1 MDVSK
6 YDFGGYATR
15 NDLLCGDGRVIRK
28 NAFKDCHGQT
38 VPLIYN
44 HDHNN
49 PKAILGHAMLENR
62 EDGVYAYCKFND
74 TDQGQN
80 VKKSVMHGD
89 VRSLSIYAN
98 RLKHVGSDVV
108 HGVIRELSVVLAG
121 QNPGAYIDYV
131 MAHSEDGED
140 SLIANYD
147 ESALVIYHSEDSNN
161 NDDKEDKSVA
171 NENKEKTVQEVYD
184 DFTDEQKDVVHF
196 LIGQAVEDALG
207 EDEDDD
213 DDEGGNN
220 MKHNVFDQD
229 EQQMG
234 DVLSH
239 SAMMEVISDAKKFG
253 SMRESALQHGMTE
266 IGLLYPEEHAL
277 NNVPKFITGD
287 LGWVQKVMSGV
298 HHTPFSKIKALFAD
312 ITADEARARGYI
324 KGKQKKEEVFAL
336 LKRTTSPQTV
346 YKLQK
351 MDRDDIIDIKDFD
364 VVAFLKGE
372 MRIKLDEE
380 LARAF
385 LIGDGRLPDSDDK
398 IKEEHIRP
406 IWTDEELYA
415 IHSTINVAEDAT
427 MAQIAEEFIDQAVRA
442 REEYDGSGSPT
453 AYMAENLLSACLLL
467 KDRNGRRIYKDMN
480 ELATAMMVK
489 DIVTVPP
496 MKGKTRKDKE
506 GKTRNLY
513 GIIVNLNDYTVGA
526 DKGGAVNLFDD
537 FDIDFNK
544 YTYLIE
550 TRCSGSLMKPKS
562 AIVLETVSGTAAAE

>member
-49 PKAILGHAMLENR
+49 PKAILGHAVLENR

-74 TDQGQN
+74 TEQGQN
-80 VKKSVMHGD
+80 VKTSVMHGD

-98 RLKHVGSDVV
+98 KLKHVGSDVV

-131 MAHSEDGED
+131 MAHSEDSED

-147 ESALVIYHSEDSNN
+147 ESALVIYHSEDSTQKT
-161 NDDKEDKSVA
+161 DKEDKPVA
-171 NENKEKTVQEVYD
+171 NENKEKTIQEVYD
-184 DFTDEQKDVVHF
+184 EFTEEQKNVVHF
-196 LIGQAVEDALG
+196 LVGQAVEDALG
-207 EDEDDD
+207 EDDDDD

-229 EQQMG
+229 EQRD
-234 DVLSH
+234 DVISH
-239 SAMMEVISDAKKFG
+239 SAMMDVITDAKKFG

-287 LGWVQKVMSGV
+287 LGWVQKVMGGV

-324 KGKQKKEEVFAL
+324 KGRQKKEEVFAL

-406 IWTDEELYA
+406 IWTDEDLYA
-415 IHSTINVAEDAT
+415 IHSVINVAADAT

-489 DIVTVPP
+489 EIVTVPP

-513 GIIVNLNDYTVGA
+513 GIIVNLSDYTVGA

-562 AIVLETVSGTAAAE
+562 AIVLETVSEAAGE

>member
-1 MDVSK
+1 MDFSNF
-6 YDFGGYATR
+6 DFGGYATR

-74 TDQGQN
+74 TEQGQN

-98 RLKHVGSDVV
+98 KLKHVGSDVV

-140 SLIANYD
+140 SLIASYD
-147 ESALVIYHSEDSNN
+147 ESALVIYHSEDSTNKN
-161 NDDKEDKSVA
+161 DKEDKPVA
-171 NENKEKTVQEVYD
+171 NNEKTVQEVYD
-184 DFTDEQKDVVHF
+184 EFTDEQKDVVHF
-196 LIGQAVEDALG
+196 LVGQAVEDALAG
-207 EDEDDD
+207 EDDD
-213 DDEGGNN
+213 DNDEGGNN

-229 EQQMG
+229 AQQRD

-239 SAMMEVISDAKKFG
+239 SAMMEVINDAKQYG
-253 SMRESALQHGMTE
+253 SMKESALQHGMTE
-266 IGLLYPEEHAL
+266 IGLLYPEDHAL
-277 NNVPKFITGD
+277 NNVPKLITGNI
-287 LGWVQKVMSGV
+287 GWVQKVMGGV
-298 HHTPFSKIKALFAD
+298 HHTPFAKIKALFAD

-324 KGKQKKEEVFAL
+324 KGRQKKEEIFAL
-336 LKRTTSPQTV
+336 LKRSTSPQTV

-351 MDRDDIIDIKDFD
+351 MDRDDIIDITSFD

-385 LIGDGRLPDSDDK
+385 LIGDGRLADSDDK
-398 IKEEHIRP
+398 IKPEHIRP

-415 IHSTINVAEDAT
+415 IHSTINVAADAT
-427 MAQIAEEFIDQAVRA
+427 IAQIAEEFIDQAVRA

-453 AYMAENLLSACLLL
+453 AFIPENLLSACLLL
-467 KDRNGRRIYKDMN
+467 KDKNGRRIYKDKT
-480 ELATAMMVK
+480 ELATAMLVD

-496 MKGKTRKDKE
+496 MKGKTRTVD
-506 GKTRNLY
+506 GKTHTLY
-513 GIIVNLNDYTVGA
+513 GIIVNLSDYTVGA

-537 FDIDFNK
+537 FDINFNK
-544 YTYLIE
+544 YEYLIE

-562 AIVLETVSGTAAAE
+562 AIVLETVVE

>member
-1 MDVSK
+1 MDFSNF
-6 YDFGGYATR
+6 DFGGYATR

-62 EDGVYAYCKFND
+62 DDGVYAYCKFND
-74 TDQGQN
+74 TEQGQN

-98 RLKHVGSDVV
+98 KLKHVGSDVV

-140 SLIANYD
+140 GLIASYD
-147 ESALVIYHSEDSNN
+147 ESALVIYHSEDSTTKN
-161 NDDKEDKSVA
+161 DKEDKSVA
-171 NENKEKTVQEVYD
+171 NENKEKTVQEIYD
-184 DFTDEQKDVVHF
+184 GFSKEEKDVVHF
-196 LIGQAVEDALG
+196 LVGQAVEDALAG
-207 EDEDDD
+207 EYDDDD

-229 EQQMG
+229 AQQRD

-239 SAMMEVISDAKKFG
+239 SAMMEVINDAKQYG
-253 SMRESALQHGMTE
+253 SMKESALQHGMTE
-266 IGLLYPEEHAL
+266 IGLLYPEDHAL
-277 NNVPKFITGD
+277 NNVPKLITGNI
-287 LGWVQKVMSGV
+287 GWVQKVMGGV
-298 HHTPFSKIKALFAD
+298 HHTPFAKIKALFAD

-324 KGKQKKEEVFAL
+324 KGRQKKEEVFAL

-351 MDRDDIIDIKDFD
+351 MDRDDIIDITSFD

-385 LIGDGRLPDSDDK
+385 LIGDGRLADSDDK
-398 IKEEHIRP
+398 IKPEHIRP

-415 IHSTINVAEDAT
+415 IHSTINVAADAT
-427 MAQIAEEFIDQAVRA
+427 IAQIAEEFIDQAVRA

-453 AYMAENLLSACLLL
+453 AFIPENLLSACLLL
-467 KDRNGRRIYKDMN
+467 KDKNGRRIYKDKT
-480 ELATAMMVK
+480 ELATAMLVD

-496 MKGKTRKDKE
+496 MKGKTRTVD
-506 GKTRNLY
+506 GKTHTLY
-513 GIIVNLNDYTVGA
+513 GIIVNLSDYTVGA

-537 FDIDFNK
+537 FDINFNK
-544 YTYLIE
+544 YEYLIE

-562 AIVLETVSGTAAAE
+562 AIVLETVVE

>member
-6 YDFGGYATR
+6 FDFGGYATR
-15 NDLLCGDGRVIRK
+15 NDLLCGDGRIIRK

-74 TDQGQN
+74 TEQGQN

-98 RLKHVGSDVV
+98 KLKHVGSDVV

-121 QNPGAYIDYV
+121 QNPGAFIDYV

-140 SLIANYD
+140 SLIASYD
-147 ESALVIYHSEDSNN
+147 ESALVLYHSEDSTEKN
-161 NDDKEDKSVA
+161 DKEEKPVA
-171 NENKEKTVQEVYD
+171 KDNNEKTVQEIYD
-184 DFTDEQKDVVHF
+184 GFSKEEKDVVHF
-196 LIGQAVEDALG
+196 LVGQAVENALAG
-207 EDEDDD
+207 EYDDD
-213 DDEGGNN
+213 NDDDNEGGNN

-229 EQQMG
+229 DQQRD

-239 SAMMEVISDAKKFG
+239 SAMMDVINDAKQFG
-253 SMRESALQHGMTE
+253 SMKESALQHGMTE

-277 NNVPKFITGD
+277 NNVPKLITGNI
-287 LGWVQKVMSGV
+287 GWVQKVMGGV
-298 HHTPFSKIKALFAD
+298 HHTPFAKIKALFAD

-324 KGKQKKEEVFAL
+324 KGRQKKEEIFAL

-351 MDRDDIIDIKDFD
+351 MDRDDIIDITSFD

-398 IKEEHIRP
+398 IKPEHIRP

-415 IHSTINVAEDAT
+415 IHSIINVASDAT

-453 AYMAENLLSACLLL
+453 AFIPENLLSACLLL
-467 KDRNGRRIYKDMN
+467 KDKNGRRIYKDKT
-480 ELATAMMVK
+480 ELATAMLVD

-496 MKGKTRKDKE
+496 MKGKTRTDKE
-506 GKTRNLY
+506 GKQRTLY
-513 GIIVNLNDYTVGA
+513 GIIVNLSDYTVGA

-537 FDIDFNK
+537 FDINFNK
-544 YTYLIE
+544 YEYLIE

-562 AIVLETVSGTAAAE
+562 AIVLETIAGE